1 MLFRQGPA
9 DGNKQT
15 KADPYF
21 KLKENVNMRKY
32 LTVKELAEALSVS
45 PRTIIKWRQ
54 LGKIPA
60 YKIGNAVRF
69 DLDEVTKAIV
79 KKVNA

>member
-1 MLFRQGPA
+1 MGR
-9 DGNKQT
+9 
-15 KADPYF
+15 
-21 KLKENVNMRKY
+21 Y
-32 LTVKELAEALSVS
+32 LTVKELAEALNVS

-69 DLDEVTKAIV
+69 NLDEVTKAIV
-79 KKVNA
+79 TRTGCNNES